1 MLLNEFKEHKTV
13 QEQGAILKQQ
23 RKDFEAAIAQQ
34 QKQIDALTAT
44 VRKESAQLEMSKTT
58 PQTVLNNH

>member
-44 VRKESAQLEMSKTT
+44 VRKESAQLE
-58 PQTVLNNH
+58 